1 MTMHLTF
8 TPFEAAAVLVVI
20 AAILGYVNYIYFR
33 MPQTIGLTVMGAV
46 ASLVMIALDA
56 AIPSLG
62 IGDAVRSFLGGIE
75 FDTVLLNAML
85 SFLLFAGALHINL
98 DVLLTR
104 RWAVLAM
111 ALFGVIISTFI
122 VGFGFKA
129 ISIVLGIDLPL
140 IWCLVFGALISP
152 TDPVAVLGILKS
164 ARVPA
169 ELEAKIGGESLFN
182 DGVGVVVFS
191 ICVAAAVGA
200 TEFSVGHALEL
211 FVVEAFGGALLG
223 LVTGWIGYRTMK
235 AIDEHNLEVL
245 ISLAVVMGGYALA
258 LRLHFAGPIAMA
270 VAGLLIGNYGTRF
283 AMSDRTRQ
291 HLTSFWS
298 LVDEILNSVL
308 FLLIGMEIAAI
319 VLDANFILAGVI
331 AIPLVLFARFMA
343 VGVPFSLLKPFMPF
357 TKGALPVLVWGGLR
371 GGISIALALSLPEGP
386 TTDLILTITYVVVI
400 FSVVVQGATMGMAAR
415 KFVGR
420 MGDDDVTE
428 ARES

>member
-1 MTMHLTF
+1 MQLTF

-46 ASLVMIALDA
+46 ASMVMIGLDA
-56 AIPSLG
+56 ALPTLG
-62 IGDAVRSFLGGIE
+62 IGDAVRSFLDGIE
-75 FDTVLLNAML
+75 FDAVLLNAML

-98 DVLLTR
+98 DMLLSR

-122 VGFGFKA
+122 VGFGFK
-129 ISIVLGIDLPL
+129 VLATMLGLDVPL
-140 IWCLVFGALISP
+140 VWCLVFGALISP

-164 ARVPA
+164 ARVPP

-191 ICVAAAVGA
+191 ICVAAAVG
-200 TEFSVGHALEL
+200 TSEFSAGHALEL

-223 LVTGWIGYRTMK
+223 LVTGWIGYKSMK

-258 LRLHFAGPIAMA
+258 LRLHVAGPIAMA

-283 AMSDRTRQ
+283 AMSDRTRE

-298 LVDEILNSVL
+298 LIDEVLNSVL

-319 VLDANFILAGVI
+319 VLDRSFILAGLI
-331 AIPLVLFARFMA
+331 AIPLVLFARFLA
-343 VGVPFSLLKPFMPF
+343 VGVPFTLLKPFMPF

-371 GGISIALALSLPEGP
+371 GGISIALALSLPDSP
-386 TTDLILTITYVVVI
+386 VTDLILTVTYVVVI
-400 FSVVVQGATMGMAAR
+400 FSVVVQGATMGMAAK
-415 KFVGR
+415 KFVGNPE
-420 MGDDDVTE
+420 DDSAVDSE
-428 ARES
+428 HP

>member
-1 MTMHLTF
+1 MTF
-8 TPFEAAAVLVVI
+8 TPFEAAAVLVVL
-20 AAILGYVNYIYFR
+20 AAILGYVNYIWFR
-33 MPQTIGLTVMGAV
+33 MPHTIGLTVMGAV
-46 ASLVMIALDA
+46 ASILMIALDA
-56 AIPSLG
+56 AVPGLAVG
-62 IGDAVRSFLGGIE
+62 EAVRSFLKGIE
-75 FDTVLLNAML
+75 FDEVLLEAML

-98 DVLLTR
+98 DVLMTR

-111 ALFGVIISTFI
+111 ACFGVVISTFVI
-122 VGFGFKA
+122 GFGFLFLTA
-129 ISIVLGIDLPL
+129 ALGLDVPL
-140 IWCLVFGALISP
+140 VWCLVFGALISP

-164 ARVPA
+164 AKVPA

-191 ICVAAAVGA
+191 ICVAAAVGGG
-200 TEFSVGHALEL
+200 EFSTVQALEL

-223 LVTGWIGYRTMK
+223 LIAGWIGYKTMK

-258 LRLHFAGPIAMA
+258 LRLHVAGPIAMA

-283 AMSDRTRQ
+283 AMSDRTRE

-319 VLDANFILAGVI
+319 VLDTSYLIAGLLS
-331 AIPLVLFARFMA
+331 IPLMLIARFLA
-343 VGVPFSLLKPFMPF
+343 VGTPFALLRRFTPF
-357 TKGALPVLVWGGLR
+357 TRGALPVMVWGGLR
-371 GGISIALALSLPEGP
+371 GGISIALALSLPDG
-386 TTDLILTITYVVVI
+386 TMKDLLLTATYVVVI

-415 KFVGR
+415 TFVGEVR
-420 MGDDDVTE
+420 DDEPME
-428 ARES
+428 A

>member
-1 MTMHLTF
+1 MTF

-20 AAILGYVNYIYFR
+20 AAILGYVNYIWFR
-33 MPQTIGLTVMGAV
+33 MPHTIGLTVMGAV
-46 ASLVMIALDA
+46 ASVLMIALDA
-56 AIPSLG
+56 AIPSLAVG
-62 IGDAVRSFLGGIE
+62 EAVRSFLRDID
-75 FDTVLLNAML
+75 FDEVLLDAML

-98 DVLLTR
+98 DVLMTR

-111 ALFGVIISTFI
+111 ALFGVVISTFI
-122 VGFGFKA
+122 VGFGFKLL
-129 ISIVLGIDLPL
+129 SSLLGLDVPFV
-140 IWCLVFGALISP
+140 WCLVFGSLISP

-164 ARVPA
+164 ARVPP

-191 ICVAAAVGA
+191 ICLAAALGA
-200 TEFSVGHALEL
+200 GEFSFTHALEL
-211 FVVEAFGGALLG
+211 FVIEAFGGALLG
-223 LVTGWIGYRTMK
+223 LVAGWIGYKTMK

-258 LRLHFAGPIAMA
+258 LRLHVAGPIAMA

-283 AMSDRTRQ
+283 AMSDRTRE

-319 VLDANFILAGVI
+319 VFDVGYLMAGVLS
-331 AIPLVLFARFMA
+331 IPLVLFARFLA
-343 VGVPFSLLKPFMPF
+343 VGTPFVVLRRFTPF

-371 GGISIALALSLPEGP
+371 GGISIALALSLPDGP
-386 TTDLILTITYVVVI
+386 MKELILAATYVVVI

-415 KFVGR
+415 TFVGR
-420 MGDDDVTE
+420 VQDEEQVD
-428 ARES
+428 S

>member
-1 MTMHLTF
+1 MHLTF

-20 AAILGYVNYIYFR
+20 AAILGYVNYIYLR

-46 ASLVMIALDA
+46 ASIVMIVLDGAL
-56 AIPSLG
+56 PGLG
-62 IGDAVRSFLGGIE
+62 IGDAVRSFLRDVD
-75 FDTVLLNAML
+75 FDDVLLDAML

-111 ALFGVIISTFI
+111 ALFGVIISTFV
-122 VGFGFKA
+122 VGFGFKGV
-129 ISIVLGIDLPL
+129 SMLLGLDVPMT
-140 IWCLVFGALISP
+140 WCLVFGALISP

-164 ARVPA
+164 ARVPP

-191 ICVAAAVGA
+191 ICVAAAVGGG
-200 TEFSVGHALEL
+200 EFSAVHALEL

-223 LVTGWIGYRTMK
+223 LVIGWVGYTAMK
-235 AIDEHNLEVL
+235 TIDEHNLEVL

-258 LRLHFAGPIAMA
+258 LRLHVAGPIAMA
-270 VAGLLIGNYGTRF
+270 VAGLLIGNYGTRY
-283 AMSDRTRQ
+283 AMSDRTRR

-298 LVDEILNSVL
+298 LIDEVLNSVL

-319 VLDANFILAGVI
+319 VLDQTFIAAGLI
-331 AIPLVLFARFMA
+331 AIPLVLAARFLA
-343 VGVPFSLLKPFMPF
+343 VGIPFSLLKPFTDF

-371 GGISIALALSLPEGP
+371 GGISIALALSLPQSP
-386 TTDLILTITYVVVI
+386 ATDMILTVTYVVVI

-415 KFVGR
+415 RFVG
-420 MGDDDVTE
+420 DVREE
-428 ARES
+428 AVADSKNA

>member
-1 MTMHLTF
+1 MQLIF

-20 AAILGYVNYIYFR
+20 AAILGYVNYIYFH

-46 ASLVMIALDA
+46 ASMVMIGLDA
-56 AIPSLG
+56 ALPSLG
-62 IGDAVRSFLGGIE
+62 IGDAVRSFLDGIE
-75 FDTVLLNAML
+75 FDAVLLNAML

-122 VGFGFKA
+122 VGFGFKM
-129 ISIVLGIDLPL
+129 LGTMLGLDVPL
-140 IWCLVFGALISP
+140 VWCLVFGALISP

-164 ARVPA
+164 ARVPP

-200 TEFSVGHALEL
+200 SEFSAGHALEL

-223 LVTGWIGYRTMK
+223 LVTGWIGYKSMK

-258 LRLHFAGPIAMA
+258 LRLHVAGPIAMA

-319 VLDANFILAGVI
+319 VLDQNFILAGI
-331 AIPLVLFARFMA
+331 LAIPLVLFARFLA

-357 TKGALPVLVWGGLR
+357 TRGALPVLVWGGLR
-371 GGISIALALSLPEGP
+371 GGISIALALSLPDSP
-386 TTDLILTITYVVVI
+386 VTDLILTVTYVVVI

-415 KFVGR
+415 KFVGNA
-420 MGDDDVTE
+420 GDDGSAKNE
-428 ARES
+428 HS